1 MTQANEPLVFHGGPI
16 VLADRVVVDHRV
28 VVSGG
33 RIEAVEK
40 DRKTVPRGATVIDL
54 KGSLLTPGMVD
65 IHVHGGGGSDF
76 MDATPE
82 AVRTVCQTHL
92 RHGTTTLFPTTTT
105 GTIEQLESM
114 FAACRSV
121 LESGEPTGHAR
132 IAGIHLYG
140 PYFAEDKVGCH
151 KKDHTR
157 TPDPKE
163 YQRYFKSGLVK
174 IATCAAELPGAAVFY
189 RAAARN
195 GCLITCGHS
204 NSTYQEMAAAFR
216 AGMRHVDHFWCVMS
230 SVTSL
235 RPRCGTPM
243 QAGMEQFV
251 LVEPEMSTEVI
262 ADGSHLSDELLN
274 FAYRMKSAKKLC
286 LVTDSSRALD
296 QPPGKYK
303 FGPLD
308 DGDWFLNDGEV
319 GRTLDGKNLASSVA
333 GMDRMIRTMNRA
345 NGGALADTIRMA
357 SLTPAELAGVA
368 DEVGSIETGKRADLV
383 IWSPKLQ
390 IRSVLIGGNLAHGR
404 MPPKPRNS
412 VSRK

>member
-16 VLADRVVVDHRV
+16 VLADRVVGDHRV